1 MRNPARTTFRDGMRS
16 MALLACV
23 ASGIFVTSARAELGV
38 AVSKEADHRLMLS
51 RLPASVEAELEGLT
65 GDDVPMFNVVRCD
78 TLGSRLIGQARA
90 SELNM
95 DVIVARYNLVN
106 MWSGNLCGGKTDV
119 MPTGEEAKSWL
130 DELAGLSRQEDGA
143 PFIDARRRL
152 AEVLI
157 FGAPGVEP
165 DLPRAQAYIAGESK
179 RDPEM
184 LLFAAYMAGR
194 GLGGTADP
202 ARYVSLIREAAD
214 RGNVDASALLA
225 QALELGEG
233 VKRDE
238 RAAVARY
245 EEISRYVMP
254 PIWFRLG
261 LMLKD
266 GRGVKADPCR
276 ARDFLT
282 LAAEHNS
289 ASVPA
294 ARAYLEEISAGRSCP
309 KP

>member
-1 MRNPARTTFRDGMRS
+1 MRISAGTMHLHRLRS
-16 MALLACV
+16 MALFACV
-23 ASGIFVTSARAELGV
+23 ASGFLVTSARAELGIT
-38 AVSKEADHRLMLS
+38 VSNDSDHRLVLS
-51 RLPASVEAELEGLT
+51 RRPVSVEAELVGLAK
-65 GDDVPMFNVVRCD
+65 DDVPMFDVIRCD

-106 MWSGNLCGGKTDV
+106 VWSGNICGGKTDV
-119 MPTGEEAKSWL
+119 MPTGEEARTWL
-130 DELAGLSRQEDGA
+130 EELAGLSRQEDGA

-202 ARYVSLIREAAD
+202 ARYVSLIRQAAD

-233 VKRDE
+233 AKRDE

-282 LAAEHNS
+282 LAAEHNT

-294 ARAYLEEISAGRSCP
+294 ARAYLEEISAGRACP

>member
-1 MRNPARTTFRDGMRS
+1 MRS
-16 MALLACV
+16 TALLSCV
-23 ASGIFVTSARAELGV
+23 AFGILATSARAELGITI
-38 AVSKEADHRLMLS
+38 SSEPDHQIMLS
-51 RLPASVEAELEGLT
+51 RTLASPEAELEGLT

-78 TLGSRLIGQARA
+78 TLGSRLVGKARA
-90 SELNM
+90 GELNM

-106 MWSGNLCGGKTDV
+106 MWSGNICGGKTDV

-130 DELAGLSRQEDGA
+130 EELAGLSRQEDGA

-157 FGAPGVEP
+157 FGAPGIEP
-165 DLPRAQAYIAGESK
+165 DLPRAQSYIAGESR

-184 LLFAAYMAGR
+184 LLFAAYMAER

-202 ARYVSLIREAAD
+202 ARYVSLIRQAAD

-245 EEISRYVMP
+245 EDISRYVMP

-282 LAAEHNS
+282 LAAEHTS

-294 ARAYLEEISAGRSCP
+294 ARAYLEQISAERMCL